1 MHRRHRLELIIERM
15 AAPRACNI
23 LEAAGLT
30 GYTILPALAGYGG
43 GNRWSRDNDISS
55 AADMVVIISIGTQD
69 RINAALEQ
77 LEKLLSAHIG
87 VLNVSQVSV
96 LRPERF

>member
-1 MHRRHRLELIIERM
+1 MHPRHRLELIIERM
-15 AAPRACNI
+15 AVSRACNI

-43 GNRWSRDNDISS
+43 GNRWSRDTDIS
-55 AADMVVIISIGTQD
+55 AAGDMVVIISIGTEE
-69 RINAALEQ
+69 RIRAALQ
-77 LEKLLSAHIG
+77 QMEKLLSAHIG
-87 VLNVSQVSV
+87 VLNVSEVSV